1 MTLLNDLP
9 LQRLQFYVTTPYPC
23 GYLPGRPAQSLIATP
38 QRLIDTAVYGELVRL
53 GFRRS
58 GLYTYRP
65 HCENCKACVP
75 VRLRVNDLTPS
86 RSQRRAWKHHQN
98 LQARVLPL
106 DYSDEHFQLYVRYQ
120 KARHA
125 GGGMDKDDSDQYRSF
140 LTQSQVDTAL
150 VEFREDGVLR
160 LVSIVDRLG
169 DGLSA
174 VYAFYDSSAEGASFG
189 IYNVLWLAD
198 WCRQLGLP
206 HLYLGYWISESRK
219 MAYKTDFKPLQGLKD
234 GNWLPLETL

>member
-38 QRLIDTAVYGELVRL
+38 QRLIDSTVYGELVRM

-65 HCENCKACVP
+65 HCENCQACVP
-75 VRLRVNDLTPS
+75 VRLRVDDLAPS

-98 LQARVLPL
+98 LQAGILPL
-106 DYSDEHFQLYVRYQ
+106 GFSDDHFRLYIAYQ

-125 GGGMDKDDSDQYRSF
+125 GGGMDREDAEQYRSF
-140 LTQSQVDTAL
+140 LIQSQIDTSL
-150 VEFREDGVLR
+150 VEFREDGMLR

-174 VYAFYDSSAEGASFG
+174 VYAFYDTTAEGASFG
-189 IYNVLWLAD
+189 TFNVLWLAE
-198 WCRQLGLP
+198 WCRRLGLP
-206 HLYLGYWISESRK
+206 YLYLGYWIEESRK
-219 MAYKTDFKPLQGLKD
+219 MAYKADFKPLERLTD
-234 GNWLPLETL
+234 GSWRLVEAL

>member
-38 QRLIDTAVYGELVRL
+38 QRLIDTVVYGELVRM

-75 VRLRVNDLTPS
+75 VRLLVNDLTLS

-98 LQARVLPL
+98 LQAKLLPL
-106 DYSDEHFQLYVRYQ
+106 DYSEEHFQLYVRYQ

>member
-9 LQRLQFYVTTPYPC
+9 LQQLRFYVTTPYPC
-23 GYLPGRPAQSLIATP
+23 GYLPGRSARSLIATP
-38 QRLIDTAVYGELVRL
+38 QRLIDTAVYGELVRM

-65 HCENCKACVP
+65 HCENCQACVP
-75 VRLRVNDLTPS
+75 VRLRVDDLTPS
-86 RSQRRAWKHHQN
+86 RSQRRAWKRHQN

-106 DYSDEHFQLYVRYQ
+106 DFSDDHFQLYAGYQ

-125 GGGMDKDDSDQYRSF
+125 GSGMDKDDADQYRSF
-140 LTQSQVDTAL
+140 LTQSQIDTAL

-160 LVSIVDRLG
+160 LVSVVDRLG

-174 VYAFYDSSAEGASFG
+174 VYAFYDTTTEGASFG
-189 IYNVLWLAD
+189 TYNVLWLAD

-206 HLYLGYWISESRK
+206 YLYLGYWIKESRK
-219 MAYKTDFKPLQGLKD
+219 MAYKTDFRPLERLTD